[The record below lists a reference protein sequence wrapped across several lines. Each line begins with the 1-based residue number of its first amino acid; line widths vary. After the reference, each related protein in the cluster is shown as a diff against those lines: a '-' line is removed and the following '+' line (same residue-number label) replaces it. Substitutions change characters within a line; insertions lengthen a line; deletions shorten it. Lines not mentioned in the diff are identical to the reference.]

1 MSEADTLSFS
11 PGVYPIE
18 PGHELE
24 TFRCGVPPL
33 DDYLRKFALTN
44 RKNGAARA
52 YVALR
57 GNRVV
62 GYFTLAV
69 GSIGHA
75 KAPARISQG
84 LARHPVP
91 VLLLARL
98 ATDVREQGAGLGKAL
113 LKQAMLKAV
122 QAADIAGIRAILT
135 HAKDEKAKAFYQ
147 RFGFEPSPTDDLH
160 LCILM
165 KDVRKALTI

>member
-1 MSEADTLSFS
+1 MSETETLPLSS
-11 PGVYPIE
+11 GVYPIE
-18 PGHELE
+18 PIHELE
-24 TFRCGVPPL
+24 TFGCGVPPL

-44 RKNGAARA
+44 HKSGAART

-69 GSIGHA
+69 GSIEHA
-75 KAPARISQG
+75 EAPARIAQG
-84 LARHPVP
+84 LARYPIP

-98 ATDVREQGAGLGKAL
+98 ATDSREQGTGLGKAL
-113 LKQAMLKAV
+113 LKHAMLKAV

-147 RFGFEPSPTDDLH
+147 RFGFDPSPVDDLH

>member
-1 MSEADTLSFS
+1 MPEIEPLS

-18 PGHELE
+18 PSYELE
-24 TFRCGVPPL
+24 SFDCGVPAL
-33 DDYLRKFALTN
+33 DHYLCKFALTN
-44 RKNGAARA
+44 HQSGAART

-69 GSIGHA
+69 GSIAHEE
-75 KAPARISQG
+75 APKRIAQG
-84 LARHPVP
+84 LARHSIPI
-91 VLLLARL
+91 LLLARL
-98 ATDVREQGAGLGKAL
+98 AADKPEQGSGLGKAL
-113 LKQAMLKAV
+113 LKHAMLKSI

-147 RFGFEPSPTDDLH
+147 RFGFEPSLIDDLH
-160 LCILM
+160 LFILM
-165 KDVRKALTI
+165 KDVRKALNN

>member
-1 MSEADTLSFS
+1 MPEVIPLS

-18 PGHELE
+18 PTHEVE

-33 DDYLRKFALTN
+33 DDYLHKFALIN
-44 RKNGAARA
+44 HKSGAART

-69 GSIGHA
+69 GSIEHA
-75 KAPARISQG
+75 EAPRRVSQG
-84 LARHPVP
+84 LARHPIP
-91 VLLLARL
+91 ILLLARL
-98 ATDVREQGAGLGKAL
+98 AADTQEQGTGLGKAL
-113 LKQAMLKAV
+113 LKQAMLKAI

-135 HAKDEKAKAFYQ
+135 HAKDAKAKSFYEKY
-147 RFGFEPSPTDDLH
+147 GFESSPVDDLH

-165 KDVRKALTI
+165 KDVRKAITG

>member
-1 MSEADTLSFS
+1 MAELQPLS

-18 PGHELE
+18 PTHELE
-24 TFRCGVPPL
+24 SFHCGVPAL
-33 DDYLRKFALTN
+33 DSYLKKFALTN
-44 RKNGAARA
+44 HRSGAART

-57 GNRVV
+57 GHRVV

-69 GSIGHA
+69 GAITLEE
-75 KAPARISQG
+75 APKRISQG
-84 LARHPVP
+84 LARHPIP
-91 VLLLARL
+91 ILLLARL
-98 ATDVREQGAGLGKAL
+98 AADQREQGSGMGKAL
-113 LKQAMLKAV
+113 LKHAMLKSI

-147 RFGFEPSPTDDLH
+147 RFGFEPSPIDDLH

-165 KDVRKALTI
+165 KDVRKALSS